1 VTTVTTVTTGTTVAN
16 LAMSVVRGRRESAA
30 TVAVPEPEPDE
41 GSVLVRTLLVGVCG
55 TDLHLVGGT
64 HRASGSGPDSPR
76 FVLGHEAVG
85 QVVEAPAT
93 SGFTPGQLVTG
104 IVRHPC
110 AECAACARGD
120 WDFCTSGAYT
130 ERGIKGADGF
140 GRHRWRSEPAYL
152 IPVPEALG
160 ELGVLVEPMSVVCK
174 ALETA
179 LYVARRGPSTP
190 ARLLVTGAGPI
201 GLLAAAAGRDAGL
214 EVTVLD
220 RMRTGV
226 KPDLAAAL
234 GAAYTDDLGTL
245 ADGRRFDLA
254 FECSGAGAVIGPTTA
269 LLGQAGVMM
278 LIAGGAVEPGSV
290 PPMLLRANAALVGTV
305 NAGRRHYVQ
314 AVETLLRLDRA
325 WLCRLL
331 TRRVPLDRWQ
341 SALDRDDDE
350 VKVVVEF

>member
-1 VTTVTTVTTGTTVAN
+1 MTPVTN
-16 LAMSVVRGRRESAA
+16 LAMSVVRGRRDTAA
-30 TVAVPEPEPDE
+30 THAVPEPGPGE

-64 HRASGSGPDSPR
+64 HRASASGPDAPR
-76 FVLGHEAVG
+76 LVLGHEAVG
-85 QVVEAPAT
+85 LVVEAPPT
-93 SGFTPGQLVTG
+93 SGFAPGQLVTG
-104 IVRHPC
+104 IVRRPC

-140 GRHRWRSEPAYL
+140 GRTRWRSEPAYL
-152 IPVPEALG
+152 VPVPDRLG

-179 LYVARRGPSTP
+179 FYVARRGPSTP

-214 EVTVLD
+214 DVTVLD

-226 KPDLAAAL
+226 KPDLVTTL

-245 ADGRRFDLA
+245 ADGPRFDLA
-254 FECSGAGAVIGPTTA
+254 FECSGAAGLIGPATA

-278 LIAGGAVEPGSV
+278 LIAGGAADPGSV

-305 NAGRRHYVQ
+305 NAGRRHYAQ
-314 AVETLLRLDRA
+314 AVDTLLRVDRS

-331 TRRVPLDRWQ
+331 TRRVPLTSWQ

>member
-1 VTTVTTVTTGTTVAN
+1 VTAATAVPN
-16 LAMSVVRGRRESAA
+16 LAMSVVRGWRDTVA
-30 TVAVPEPEPDE
+30 TVPVPEPAPDE

-55 TDLHLVGGT
+55 TDLHLVGSTRGRPPT
-64 HRASGSGPDSPR
+64 DAPR
-76 FVLGHEAVG
+76 LVLGHEAVG
-85 QVVEAPAT
+85 QVLEAPVS

-104 IVRHPC
+104 IVRYPC
-110 AECAACARGD
+110 AECAACARGE
-120 WDFCTSGAYT
+120 WDFCTSGGYT
-130 ERGIKGADGF
+130 ERGIRGADGF
-140 GRHRWRSEPAYL
+140 GQHRWRSEPAYL
-152 IPVPEALG
+152 LPVPDALG

-179 LYVARRGPSTP
+179 FHVARRGPTTP
-190 ARLLVTGAGPI
+190 ARLLVTDAGPI

-226 KPDLAAAL
+226 KPDLVTAL
-234 GAAYTDDLGTL
+234 GVAYTDDLGTL
-245 ADGRRFDLA
+245 TDGPRFDLA
-254 FECSGAGAVIGPTTA
+254 FECSGAGALIGPATA

-278 LIAGGAVEPGSV
+278 LIAGTAVDPGSV
-290 PPMLLRANAALVGTV
+290 PAMLVRSNAALVGTV

-314 AVETLLRLDRA
+314 AVETLLRLDRT

-331 TRRVPLDRWQ
+331 TRRVPLECWPN
-341 SALDRDDDE
+341 ALDRDDDE